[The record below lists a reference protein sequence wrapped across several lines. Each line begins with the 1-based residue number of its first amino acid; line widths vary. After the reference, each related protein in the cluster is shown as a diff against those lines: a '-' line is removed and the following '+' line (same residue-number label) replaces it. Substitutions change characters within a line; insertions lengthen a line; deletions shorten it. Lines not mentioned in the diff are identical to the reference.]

1 MNAGRPANAAMLPR
15 FNSMVTNAA
24 NAAVNTVGNAAGA
37 VGNVF
42 GNAAGAV
49 SNVVGNAAGAVSN
62 VAANAG
68 NMFATSVKNIVPQ
81 SVASPIMESVKS
93 VPSSETSLWTSIPII
108 LGVGIL
114 IVLVVL
120 VSVFY
125 EQLKKYMED
134 AVKKIQDYFKAPS
147 APAVPTAPVPSE
159 AAVIGEEIA
168 QKVMPSRKQV
178 FNVADNHY
186 TYADAAPLCK
196 ALGAELATYDQVK
209 EAWNKGA
216 DWCNY
221 GWVKGQTAVYPTQ
234 KSTFDKLQNESTD
247 DQRLACGQV
256 GVNGGYFDNP
266 DLRFGVNCYGEKP
279 AESEHS
285 AQRIMK
291 GGNVPLTP
299 SALDFDKK
307 VAAYKA
313 KSGQIAINPFN
324 ESSW

>member
-1 MNAGRPANAAMLPR
+1 
-15 FNSMVTNAA
+15 
-24 NAAVNTVGNAAGA
+24 
-37 VGNVF
+37 
-42 GNAAGAV
+42 
-49 SNVVGNAAGAVSN
+49 
-62 VAANAG
+62 
-68 NMFATSVKNIVPQ
+68 
-81 SVASPIMESVKS
+81 MESVKS
-93 VPSSETSLWTSIPII
+93 VPSSEPSLWASIPLI
-108 LGVGIL
+108 LGIGIL
-114 IVLVVL
+114 LVIVILI
-120 VSVFY
+120 SVFY
-125 EQLKKYMED
+125 EQIKKYMED
-134 AVKKIQDYFKAPS
+134 GFKKIQDYFKPVV
-147 APAVPTAPVPSE
+147 APAAPAPAPSE

-168 QKVMPSRKQV
+168 QKIIPSRKQV

-209 EAWNKGA
+209 DAWQKGA

-234 KSTFDKLQNESTD
+234 KGTFDKLQNESTD

-285 AQRIMK
+285 VQRIMK
-291 GGNVPLTP
+291 GSNVPLTP
-299 SALDFDKK
+299 SAIAFDKK

-313 KSGQIAINPFN
+313 NSGQIAINPFN
-324 ESSW
+324 ESAW